1 MGVRDARMEDRCL
14 VHCDTCGFFRWFE
27 EWKIDEIIRRL
38 FIVWRSFV
46 WIEILFVWSENL
58 WFHFKGVENV
68 FCCWLWLYRVSFQL
82 LLKDLIFLC
91 QFFARYIDDTGVI
104 KALIIESGKWSQC
117 MLLVVYFWWKFVMFL
132 FEWLGAL
139 CDAKW
144 HRCDMNPFFMLLVK
158 KFI

>member
-1 MGVRDARMEDRCL
+1 MV
-14 VHCDTCGFFRWFE
+14 FFRWFE

-46 WIEILFVWSENL
+46 WSEIWFVWSENL

-68 FCCWLWLYRVSFQL
+68 FVVGCDCIAFHFNCC
-82 LLKDLIFLC
+82 LKIWFFC
-91 QFFARYIDDTGVI
+91 VNFFARYIDDTGVI
-104 KALIIESGKWSQC
+104 KALIIGSGKWSQC
-117 MLLVVYFWWKFVMFL
+117 MLLVVYFWWKNFMFL